1 MRAGLFCFQHMK
13 KYVIAATMI
22 ALFPVTAY
30 SQQSRGP
37 LTARTEAEM
46 KRDKEIDKAYQEQMK
61 RSGAGKEQAA
71 KSDPWK
77 AVRPADTSGGAT
89 KN

>member
-1 MRAGLFCFQHMK
+1 MRNMK
-13 KYVIAATMI
+13 KFAIAVTMI
-22 ALFPVTAY
+22 VLFPVAAY
-30 SQQSRGP
+30 AEEKGP

-46 KRDKEIDKAYQEQMK
+46 KRDKEIDKAYVDAMK
-61 RSGAGKEQAA
+61 RPGATKEQAA

-77 AVRPADTSGGAT
+77 AVRPAGSDGT

>member
-1 MRAGLFCFQHMK
+1 MK
-13 KYVIAATMI
+13 KFVIVAVTI
-22 ALFPVTAY
+22 LLFPAAAY
-30 SQQSRGP
+30 SQQDKGP

-61 RSGAGKEQAA
+61 RAGAAKEQAA
-71 KSDPWK
+71 KNDPWK
-77 AVRPADTSGGAT
+77 VVRPPDAGGM

>member
-1 MRAGLFCFQHMK
+1 MKLF
-13 KYVIAATMI
+13 VIAATMI
-22 ALFPVTAY
+22 VLFPVVAHA
-30 SQQSRGP
+30 QQNKGP

-77 AVRPADTSGGAT
+77 VVRPTGSDG